1 MTCLTI
7 DIALSRPA
15 SKRRGMFHSKLCA
28 RFAGPGIYGI
38 SGPSGSGKTTL
49 LRCLAGLEPS
59 ATGTLWRDDEC
70 WLDSSRGIHLP
81 PQQRQVGL
89 VFQDARLFPHLNVGD
104 NLRFSHRRAHSEH
117 SLALDEVIDWLGLR
131 PLLASPVQ
139 QLSGG
144 EQQRVAIARALVNAP
159 RVLLMDE
166 PLTALDSA
174 SRKALLPKIRELP
187 GRFNMLMVYVSH
199 DEEQIAALCDH
210 VVDLINTNGALR
222 DESC

>member
-15 SKRRGMFHSKLCA
+15 SKRRRTFRSNLCT
-28 RFAGPGIYGI
+28 RFEGPGIYGI

-59 ATGTLWRDDEC
+59 ATGTLLRDDEY
-70 WLDSSRGIHLP
+70 WLDSSRSIHLP

-89 VFQDARLFPHLNVGD
+89 VFQDGRLFPHLNVGD
-104 NLRFSHRRAHSEH
+104 NLRFAQRRAHSDQT
-117 SLALDEVIDWLGLR
+117 LAFDEVVDWLGLR
-131 PLLASPVQ
+131 QLLASPVQ

-187 GRFNMLMVYVSH
+187 ARFNMLMVYVSH

-210 VVDLINTNGALR
+210 VVDLANTNGPFGSR
-222 DESC
+222 EC